1 MIADFGLDSRVQ
13 TFNYFT
19 SAQSSLPLTLNPQK
33 NPEGLSVKVKGFFC
47 SLASRLDALRRNPIL
62 HFNVFGIKVPLCF
75 KEKAEVCTRKRGKEI
90 NFATEASPDTRALL
104 LLRPIPN

>member
-1 MIADFGLDSRVQ
+1 MDPQIVIADFGLDSRVQ

-19 SAQSSLPLTLNPQK
+19 SAQCSLPLTLNPQI
-33 NPEGLSVKVKGFFC
+33 NPEIKGFLQSVF
-47 SLASRLDALRRNPIL
+47 RLDALRRNPFL
-62 HFNVFGIKVPLCF
+62 HFNAFGIKVPFCF